1 MTAKA
6 TKATTAPVAAPA
18 AAAPT
23 ATVKLL
29 VGEKAIKDALMSIKR
44 RGQTLQMDI
53 HQAACS
59 VLAHVEKHSDIR
71 LITELLTAM
80 PEMARKNAMKE
91 WFVKFGPVTI
101 DGDDIEFVKGKG
113 CDVNGGM
120 LVPFWSLL
128 PEPKYQAIEV
138 EKFLDK
144 AIKQL
149 ARDEKELGKPGLHTA
164 LMHKL
169 AALKP
174 ANSIAA

>member
-1 MTAKA
+1 MTAKKANA
-6 TKATTAPVAAPA
+6 TATPAVKPVAAA
-18 AAAPT
+18 T

-29 VGEKAIKDALMSIKR
+29 VGEKAIKDALMSIHR
-44 RGQTLQMDI
+44 RGQTLQQDM
-53 HQAACS
+53 HVAACS
-59 VLAHVEKHSDIR
+59 VLSHVEKHSDIR
-71 LITELLTAM
+71 LISALLAAA
-80 PEMARKNAMKE
+80 PEMTRKNALKE

-101 DGDDIEFVKGKG
+101 EGDEVEFVKGKG
-113 CDVNGGM
+113 CDLKTAM
-120 LVPFWSLL
+120 LTPFWTLL
-128 PEPKYQAIEV
+128 PEPEYKAIEV

-169 AALKP
+169 ASLKP